1 MKANQI
7 PRIAAIQ
14 RTNIVLVTVTAAA
27 LAIFV
32 SPGMAAGCLLGG
44 GVVIANLYLLSILG
58 SVAIAAAG
66 GGATGASKFAV
77 VAIPLKVLI
86 VVGLVYLI
94 FLRVHINGI
103 GFGLGVLT
111 QMAAIFIETGRA
123 SIRSRS

>member
-32 SPGMAAGCLLGG
+32 SPGTAAGCLLGG